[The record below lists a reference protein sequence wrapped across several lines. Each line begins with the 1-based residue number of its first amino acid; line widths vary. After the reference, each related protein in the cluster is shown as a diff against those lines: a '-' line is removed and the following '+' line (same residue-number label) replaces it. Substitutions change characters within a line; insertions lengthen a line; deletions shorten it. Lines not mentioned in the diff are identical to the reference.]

1 VPQILFIFDMKISLK
16 MCIMNK
22 TIQHFIVAVLLL
34 LMPMAL
40 LGQIIV
46 SPAKAGKS
54 PDATGFYYALPHNY
68 VQLDFI
74 LEKTQRYKGPYAEYA
89 SRILGVDDYVKQDEV
104 RYQIADVII
113 SSYSEP
119 DPNAY
124 YFVEFD
130 ERNARDVRTMVF
142 SMLPD
147 GIIVGAD
154 DTEKEPERTTS
165 HIEKTLVNA
174 DDTQRFHY
182 FAERNLYQRIDT
194 IVRRITIDTTTIRRN
209 ILQSSWVDRNP
220 EQKARAAADHIH
232 RIREARYNLI
242 SGYQEINYGQSIVY
256 MDQQLQQLEEE
267 YLSLFLGKEVR
278 TLEEKRFYYLPEKD
292 NGTMQ
297 NFLKFSEASGIESLA
312 GRGEAIQIKV
322 ETAGNT
328 SQIANDNKNIG
339 NIRLNNSMY
348 YRMPEYATVSV
359 VLKGNT
365 LGSERMAFSQLGI
378 LSVAPLTRARLLFD
392 PETGAIKTVK
402 RD

>member
-1 VPQILFIFDMKISLK
+1 

-22 TIQHFIVAVLLL
+22 TIHHFIWAVLLL
-34 LMPMAL
+34 LMPVAL

-46 SPAKAGKS
+46 SPAQAGKS
-54 PDATGFYYALPHNY
+54 AEATGFYYALPQNY
-68 VQLDFI
+68 VQLDFV
-74 LEKTQRYKGPYAEYA
+74 LEKTQRFKGPYADYA
-89 SRILGVDDYVKQDEV
+89 SRILGVDDFVKQDEV
-104 RYQIADVII
+104 RYQIVDVII
-113 SSYSEP
+113 SSYTEP
-119 DPNAY
+119 DPNTY

-130 ERNARDVRTMVF
+130 ERNSRDVRTLVF
-142 SMLPD
+142 SMMPD
-147 GIIVGAD
+147 GIIVGTD
-154 DTEKEPERTTS
+154 DTETDPTRHTS
-165 HIEKTLVNA
+165 HIEKTLVSA

-220 EQKARAAADHIH
+220 EQKARAAADQIH

-242 SGYQEINYGQSIVY
+242 SGFQEINYGQSIVY
-256 MDQQLQQLEEE
+256 MDQQLLQLEEE

-278 TLEEKRFYYLPEKD
+278 SLEEKRFYYLPVKD
-292 NGTMQ
+292 NAASQ
-297 NFLKFSEASGIESLA
+297 NFLKFSEASGIEGLA

-328 SQIANDNKNIG
+328 GQIANDNKNIG
-339 NIRLNNSMY
+339 NIRINNSMY
-348 YRMPEYATVSV
+348 YRMPEYAEVSV
-359 VLKGNT
+359 VFKGKT
-365 LGSERMAFSQLGI
+365 LGSARMAFSQLGV
-378 LSVAPLTRARLLFD
+378 LSVAPLTRTRLIFD